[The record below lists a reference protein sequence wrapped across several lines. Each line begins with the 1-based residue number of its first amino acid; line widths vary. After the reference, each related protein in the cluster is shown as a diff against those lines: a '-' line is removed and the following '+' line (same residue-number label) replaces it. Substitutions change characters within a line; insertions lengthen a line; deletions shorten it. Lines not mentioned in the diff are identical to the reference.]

1 MMESMR
7 HESKPPL
14 IIGVAGGSGSGKT
27 TISREIL
34 DYVGRDSIAYLQHD
48 AYYRDLSHLSLEE
61 RRACNFD
68 HPDSLEDELLLEHLH
83 VLSDMRPVE
92 VPVYDFTQSVR
103 RPETRRVDPKPI
115 ILLEG
120 ILIFVNSA
128 LREMMDIRIFVDTDA
143 DLRFIRRLQRDL
155 RERGRSSESV
165 IDQYLG
171 AVRPMHLEFV
181 EPSKRYAHVIVPEG
195 GRNQVALEMICA
207 RIERMLH

>member
-1 MMESMR
+1 MR
-7 HESKPPL
+7 AEEKRPL

-34 DYVGRDSIAYLQHD
+34 DHVGRDSIAYLQHD
-48 AYYRDLSHLSLEE
+48 AYYCDLSHIPLEE
-61 RRACNFD
+61 RRQHNFD
-68 HPDSLEDELLLEHLH
+68 HPDALEDELLLAHLRT
-83 VLSDMRPVE
+83 LSRGEAVD

-103 RPETRRVDPKPI
+103 RAETRRVEPKPI

-120 ILIFVNSA
+120 ILIFCNPA
-128 LREMMDIRIFVDTDA
+128 LRRMMDIRIYVDTDA

-165 IDQYLG
+165 IDQYLN

-181 EPSKRYAHVIVPEG
+181 EPSKRYAHVIIPEG
-195 GRNQVALEMICA
+195 GRNPVALEMICA